1 MIEDLLNYL
10 ETTSLE
16 PHDDY
21 KSEFTYKEQ
30 KELYKYIKNL
40 QKENEMLHHYKT
52 LYRSLKRQKEEFR
65 NWLKE
70 NRDECLTFYE
80 RTPYAYAY
88 NVFKNIL
95 SKLEKMESNE
105 K

>member
-21 KSEFTYKEQ
+21 TSEFTYKEQ

-52 LYRSLKRQKEEFR
+52 LYQSLKRQKED
-65 NWLKE
+65 LKE
-70 NRDECLTFYE
+70 WLEESKKISSAQHHVIGVSIC
-80 RTPYAYAY
+80 
-88 NVFKNIL
+88 NIVM
-95 SKLEKMESNE
+95 SKIEELEQEGVNNE
-105 K
+105 

>member
-1 MIEDLLNYL
+1 MIQMIEELLNYL

-21 KSEFTYKEQ
+21 TTEFTYKEQ

-52 LYRSLKRQKEEFR
+52 LYQSLKRQKEEFR
-65 NWLKE
+65 SWLEYNWT
-70 NRDECLTFYE
+70 LTQDIWFCKIINKI
-80 RTPYAYAY
+80 R
-88 NVFKNIL
+88 
-95 SKLEKMESNE
+95 KLEKGESD
-105 K
+105 